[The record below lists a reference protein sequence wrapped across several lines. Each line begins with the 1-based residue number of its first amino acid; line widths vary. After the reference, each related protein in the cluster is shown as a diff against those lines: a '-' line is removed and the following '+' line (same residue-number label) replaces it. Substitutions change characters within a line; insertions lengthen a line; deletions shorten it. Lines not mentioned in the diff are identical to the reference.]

1 MHLPIEAR
9 RQVISLGGSR
19 IREVANAAM
28 GRSDV
33 LPFWFG
39 ELDEATPAFIR
50 QEAVRAIEAGETFYS
65 QNLGRPYLRE
75 GIAGYL
81 SALHGRPVG
90 TSRIAA
96 VGSGVLGLL
105 LASELLFEP
114 GDRIVLVT
122 PVWPNV
128 YEIPR
133 ILSAN
138 VERIA
143 LSSSSGRWALDLDK
157 LLAALTPDTKA
168 LIVNSPSNP
177 TGWTIDEADIVA
189 ILSHCRKH
197 GIWVIADDV
206 YERLIYDE
214 ARRSAPSFLRHYEVG
229 DRIISVN
236 SFSKAWTMTGWRAG
250 WLAVPDELTPELEK
264 LIEYNF
270 SCIFEPV
277 QRAAAI
283 ALKEGEPH
291 IGAQRNRLKQSRTL
305 LVDALRAIDGVT
317 VPDAGGAM
325 YVFFRVDGCTDS
337 IAFAKDLV
345 DRAGVG
351 LAPGSAFGPEG
362 DGWLRWCHAVDE
374 SKLAEGIAR
383 FVGYLGRNSGS
394 FNAAQAPSRG

>member
-39 ELDEATPAFIR
+39 ESDEATSAFIR

-157 LLAALTPDTKA
+157 LLAALTPETKA
-168 LIVNSPSNP
+168 
-177 TGWTIDEADIVA
+177 
-189 ILSHCRKH
+189 
-197 GIWVIADDV
+197 
-206 YERLIYDE
+206 
-214 ARRSAPSFLRHYEVG
+214 
-229 DRIISVN
+229 
-236 SFSKAWTMTGWRAG
+236 
-250 WLAVPDELTPELEK
+250 
-264 LIEYNF
+264 
-270 SCIFEPV
+270 
-277 QRAAAI
+277 
-283 ALKEGEPH
+283 
-291 IGAQRNRLKQSRTL
+291 
-305 LVDALRAIDGVT
+305 
-317 VPDAGGAM
+317 
-325 YVFFRVDGCTDS
+325 
-337 IAFAKDLV
+337 
-345 DRAGVG
+345 
-351 LAPGSAFGPEG
+351 
-362 DGWLRWCHAVDE
+362 
-374 SKLAEGIAR
+374 
-383 FVGYLGRNSGS
+383 
-394 FNAAQAPSRG
+394 